1 MPVPQFALI
10 LGSVIA
16 LGGVTVAVLSGYGAA
31 ALAPVAAGA
40 AAVRL
45 ARWK

>member
-1 MPVPQFALI
+1 MPVSHFALM

-16 LGGVTVAVLSGYGAA
+16 LGGVTVAVLAGYGSA
-31 ALAPVAAGA
+31 ALAPVAAVA
-40 AAVRL
+40 ATARL

>member
-1 MPVPQFALI
+1 MAVSHFALM

-16 LGGVTVAVLSGYGAA
+16 LGGATVALMSAYGAV
-31 ALAPVAAGA
+31 ALAPVAAAVTA
-40 AAVRL
+40 ARL

>member
-1 MPVPQFALI
+1 MPVSHFALM

-16 LGGVTVAVLSGYGAA
+16 LGGATVAVLSGSGSA
-31 ALAPVAAGA
+31 ALAPIAALA
-40 AAVRL
+40 ATARL